1 MFLKV
6 ITILI
11 SMCQCIFFLE
21 LQKQM
26 INVIV
31 FLFFIFTRGNKRC
44 TGTFIII
51 GLAETGPRKKYGP
64 CNPQP
69 AFGNFTRKNSE
80 ALYRE
85 FILEII
91 LIRQVREEIHLCCS
105 ASYWISLCF
114 M

>member
-6 ITILI
+6 ITIPI
-11 SMCQCIFFLE
+11 STCQCIFFLE

-64 CNPQP
+64 CNLQP
-69 AFGNFTRKNSE
+69 AFGNLQEKTARPFTEN
-80 ALYRE
+80 LY
-85 FILEII
+85 
-91 LIRQVREEIHLCCS
+91 
-105 ASYWISLCF
+105 WK
-114 M
+114 

>member
-11 SMCQCIFFLE
+11 STCQCIFFLE

-69 AFGNFTRKNSE
+69 AFGNLQEKTARPFTEN
-80 ALYRE
+80 LY
-85 FILEII
+85 
-91 LIRQVREEIHLCCS
+91 
-105 ASYWISLCF
+105 WK
-114 M
+114 